1 MFSSKSARGF
11 VDGVI
16 NTAIPADAV
25 EISAER
31 HAELMAG
38 QLAGM
43 VIEWGDDGLPVLVAA
58 QLPTDEELATAERAW
73 RDAQI
78 VASDGV
84 VARHRDEVE
93 SGSVTTLTSDQYI
106 ELQAYRRALRNWP
119 EAGGFPLAEHRP
131 AAPLWLTGQ
140 LQ

>member
-16 NTAIPADAV
+16 NTSIPADAV

-58 QLPTDEELATAERAW
+58 QLPTDEELAIAERAW

-106 ELQAYRRALRNWP
+106 ELQAFRRALRNWP
-119 EAGGFPLAEHRP
+119 EAGEFPLAEHRP